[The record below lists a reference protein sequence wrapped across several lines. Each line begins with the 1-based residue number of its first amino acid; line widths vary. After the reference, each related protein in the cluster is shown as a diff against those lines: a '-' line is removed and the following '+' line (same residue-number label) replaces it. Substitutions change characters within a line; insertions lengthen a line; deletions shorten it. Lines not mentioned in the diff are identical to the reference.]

1 MIYNL
6 FPKFHVRHEGFSFY
20 SPIKSNKA
28 ADTDVICN
36 FCWPYLIYITLMSF
50 RYDRVID
57 NFTRSC
63 VGYSVATY
71 VLGIGDRHPDN
82 IMVTKDG
89 KVSEELSSTCV

>member
-1 MIYNL
+1 
-6 FPKFHVRHEGFSFY
+6 
-20 SPIKSNKA
+20 
-28 ADTDVICN
+28 
-36 FCWPYLIYITLMSF
+36 MSF

>member
-1 MIYNL
+1 M
-6 FPKFHVRHEGFSFY
+6 
-20 SPIKSNKA
+20 
-28 ADTDVICN
+28 
-36 FCWPYLIYITLMSF
+36 TLMSF

-89 KVSEELSSTCV
+89 KVSEELSSTCVWLLFLTIMHI

>member
-6 FPKFHVRHEGFSFY
+6 FPKFLVRHEGFSFY
-20 SPIKSNKA
+20 SPRKSDEA
-28 ADTDVICN
+28 ADTDLICN

>member
-1 MIYNL
+1 MLDATLKILKCKGMGAFLKNL
-6 FPKFHVRHEGFSFY
+6 PSGNCCYRHNIHLGRS
-20 SPIKSNKA
+20 
-28 ADTDVICN
+28 
-36 FCWPYLIYITLMSF
+36 YLTYITLMSF

>member
-1 MIYNL
+1 M
-6 FPKFHVRHEGFSFY
+6 
-20 SPIKSNKA
+20 
-28 ADTDVICN
+28 
-36 FCWPYLIYITLMSF
+36 TLMSF

-89 KVSEELSSTCV
+89 KVSEELSSPVSDYFS